1 VEKLILITVVASVI
15 LIGFT
20 ILVDKL
26 AKRDY
31 VKYIPCA
38 VAFIIGAICY
48 LKANQKAQGLEDLG
62 YMILA
67 LINLIS
73 ALCALLTGFS
83 IDIARCISQNRK
95 KKSKKKK

>member
-1 VEKLILITVVASVI
+1 M
-15 LIGFT
+15 GFT

-31 VKYIPCA
+31 VKYIPFA
-38 VAFIIGAICY
+38 IVFVIGALCY

-67 LINLIS
+67 LTNIIS
-73 ALCALLTGFS
+73 ALCALLTGFA